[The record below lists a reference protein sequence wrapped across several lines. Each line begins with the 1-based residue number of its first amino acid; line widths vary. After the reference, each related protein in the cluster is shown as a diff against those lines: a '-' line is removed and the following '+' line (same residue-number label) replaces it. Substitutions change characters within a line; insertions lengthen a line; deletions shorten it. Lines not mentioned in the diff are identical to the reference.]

1 MMTTETQEL
10 LEIFRENLP
19 QKPYCYDKGMSVVIR
34 NQEHARQKDYIQYNQ
49 LNNAKWLY
57 FDCNLAKIQD
67 EFGISIP
74 TPQLILINH
83 RDVGDDGVYYC
94 LENGVHLNNNSRE
107 APKSYLRASINTL
120 SVNLDTNPTEVNF
133 IGKNPIKI
141 DYWHTTVGSRNPI
154 TLGEIAV
161 HQLLPENLPEITNQ
175 IGFNRNQYC
184 HDVLR
189 KEAYKKVFDYKI
201 SGNIDSF
208 FDDMLKLCQLIN
220 RKQFKLNP
228 LHKSEI
234 YDLTRNIVEWCWYK
248 YTGKIH
254 QEKWNEHIK
263 LTHTSEIQALRGI
276 KSGIA
281 RASAN
286 EELRVQAIE
295 LSIRGQTIRQI
306 AEVLGVGKSTIARWI
321 KN

>member
-10 LEIFRENLP
+10 LKIFRENLP
-19 QKPYCYDKGMSVVIR
+19 KKPYCHDKGMSVVIR
-34 NQEHARQKDYIQYNQ
+34 NQEHAQHKDYIQYNQ

-57 FDCNLAKIQD
+57 FDCNLAKVQD
-67 EFGISIP
+67 EFGLSIP

-83 RDVGDDGVYYC
+83 KDVGDDGVYYC

-107 APKSYLRASINTL
+107 APKSYLRAVINSL
-120 SVNLDTNPTEVNF
+120 SVSLDTTPTEVNF
-133 IGKNPIKI
+133 IGKNPAKPN
-141 DYWHTTVGSRNPI
+141 YWHTTAGRRRLI
-154 TLGEIAV
+154 TLGEV
-161 HQLLPENLPEITNQ
+161 QLLPENLPEVTDQ

-201 SGNIDSF
+201 TGNIDSF
-208 FDDMLKLCQLIN
+208 FNDMLKLCQLIN
-220 RKQFKLNP
+220 KKQFKLNP

-248 YTGKIH
+248 YTGKMP

-263 LTHTSEIQALRGI
+263 LTHTPEVQKLRQVKSAEVRYNKSIPSRESAIELALRGH
-276 KSGIA
+276 K
-281 RASAN
+281 
-286 EELRVQAIE
+286 
-295 LSIRGQTIRQI
+295 IRQI
-306 AEVLGVGKSTIARWI
+306 ADILGVGKSTIARWI